1 MNPKKH
7 IHATD
12 LVVRCM
18 ALKRGSYWVAM
29 CIDLDLVVQADTMAQ
44 ARKLL
49 KGQISSYVADA
60 TGIDSDHARALLG
73 RKAPLRYRLMY
84 HYAKLVHNARK
95 ALSFDAAM
103 PLVPATA

>member
-1 MNPKKH
+1 MTAKNH
-7 IHATD
+7 IHATN
-12 LVVRCM
+12 LVLRCL

-49 KGQISSYVADA
+49 KGQIASYVADA
-60 TGIDSDHARALLG
+60 TGVDSDHARALLG
-73 RKAPLRYRLMY
+73 RKAPMRYILMY

-95 ALSFDAAM
+95 ALSFDTAM
-103 PLVPATA
+103 PLVPASA